1 MMMSDKNLEDT
12 FSERSIEPEIKLNA
26 KSVVQGIQ
34 WERSKY
40 HNLRF
45 SFLDDEKQLAPAS
58 IYDLLIRTD
67 STEL

>member
-34 WERSKY
+34 
-40 HNLRF
+40 
-45 SFLDDEKQLAPAS
+45 
-58 IYDLLIRTD
+58 
-67 STEL
+67 